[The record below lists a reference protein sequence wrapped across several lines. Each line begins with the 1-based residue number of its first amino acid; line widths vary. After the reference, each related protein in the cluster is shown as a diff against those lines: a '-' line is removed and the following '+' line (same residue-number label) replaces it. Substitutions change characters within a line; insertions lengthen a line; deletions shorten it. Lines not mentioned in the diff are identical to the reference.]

1 MKIPTIPTVESG
13 LTRQSGAQPMN
24 ARLSGDALAA
34 PGQALA
40 QMGQT
45 VTAVGLNWLDKE
57 LTMRRASEVAA
68 AKKHL
73 SRKAEE
79 AAFALSAIPD
89 AKKANDAFQLLMKQ
103 ELQLLNAGGVDGIS
117 FSDRVAKRTFGTE
130 ASTII
135 GNQGLQ
141 LRKGARQ
148 LMAAE
153 AVSSTL
159 RDADD
164 TARKLASATSEP
176 ERQQL
181 RTDLVKAFKGLVD
194 IGHIDAKDQYKYE
207 KQYLNKSAVLQVEQQ
222 LNAAVIN
229 KDEAGALTVLQNIQN
244 PKMFKD
250 LTANSRQD
258 LAERATRLADSI
270 ERQNNSDEARQQAET
285 KRQRIEDENTL
296 FANTLTAI
304 REQRARVPSADDDI
318 VDKVAAGPEITG
330 DFITKLLGDSKIR
343 PEQHDKLLAALEQT
357 GDPLVFDGNFA
368 NQIWKDL
375 RNIANDEQ
383 GDKKIRIQKVLN
395 KANDQVGIKI
405 SNQDFI
411 AMDNRATQLLSNT
424 PQAKQAQI
432 YGKVIGQFADSN
444 DILSTILPG
453 AKNKAVLIESSFEA
467 LIADGVTPKKAFEDS
482 ISALLENEKI
492 NLRALPT
499 FLFQVSEKPFN
510 EWTNEDLDRQ
520 AEETNTKFKGK
531 ANTWVIQR
539 LQIKML
545 RQYIEN
551 RNAAAEAAE
560 NAKDNDTSSSD
571 EYKEE
576 NQ

>member
-176 ERQQL
+176 QRQQL

-207 KQYLNKSAVLQVEQQ
+207 KQYLNKAAVLQVEQQ

-270 ERQNNSDEARQQAET
+270 ERQNNSDEARQQAENSR
-285 KRQRIEDENTL
+285 KRNEDENTL
-296 FANTLTAI
+296 YATTLTAI
-304 REQRARVPSADDDI
+304 RKQRAAPPPDDI
-318 VDKVAAGPEITG
+318 VDQIATGPKITG

-510 EWTNEDLDRQ
+510 EWTNEDLDKQ

-551 RNAAAEAAE
+551 RNAATDAAE
-560 NAKDNDTSSSD
+560 SAKDNDTSSGS
-571 EYKEE
+571 EYEDANK
-576 NQ
+576 

>member
-1 MKIPTIPTVESG
+1 
-13 LTRQSGAQPMN
+13 
-24 ARLSGDALAA
+24 
-34 PGQALA
+34 
-40 QMGQT
+40 
-45 VTAVGLNWLDKE
+45 
-57 LTMRRASEVAA
+57 
-68 AKKHL
+68 
-73 SRKAEE
+73 
-79 AAFALSAIPD
+79 
-89 AKKANDAFQLLMKQ
+89 MKQ

-176 ERQQL
+176 QRQQL

-207 KQYLNKSAVLQVEQQ
+207 KQYLNKAAVLQVEQQ

-270 ERQNNSDEARQQAET
+270 ERQNNSDEARQQAENSR
-285 KRQRIEDENTL
+285 KRNEDENTL
-296 FANTLTAI
+296 YATTLTAI
-304 REQRARVPSADDDI
+304 RKQRAAPPPDDI
-318 VDKVAAGPEITG
+318 VDQIATGPKITG

-510 EWTNEDLDRQ
+510 EWTNEDLDKQ

-551 RNAAAEAAE
+551 RNAATDAAE
-560 NAKDNDTSSSD
+560 SAKDNDTSSGS
-571 EYKEE
+571 EYEDANK
-576 NQ
+576 